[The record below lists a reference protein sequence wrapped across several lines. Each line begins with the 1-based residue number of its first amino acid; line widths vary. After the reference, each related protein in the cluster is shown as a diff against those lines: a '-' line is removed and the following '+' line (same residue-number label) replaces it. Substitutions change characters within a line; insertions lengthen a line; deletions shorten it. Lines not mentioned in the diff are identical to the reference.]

1 MTPEKV
7 VLYPLPHKIKGFI
20 CADEEGGEVYILN
33 SRLTNEANRDTMIH
47 EIRHR
52 RHNDVY
58 RQCCVN
64 TLEHQ
69 RHQRG

>member
-1 MTPEKV
+1 MTTEKV
-7 VLYPLPHKIKGFI
+7 VLYPLPHKIRGFI

-33 SRLTNEANRDTMIH
+33 SRLTNESNRATILH
-47 EIRHR
+47 EIRHSKN
-52 RHNDVY
+52 NDVY

-64 TLEHQ
+64 TLEYQ

>member
-20 CADEEGGEVYILN
+20 CADEEGGQVYILN
-33 SRLTNEANRDTMIH
+33 SRLTNEANRATMLH
-47 EIRHR
+47 EIRHSR
-52 RHNDVY
+52 NNDVY

-64 TLEHQ
+64 AVECQ